1 MVMAALCARFALGA
15 IFIASGILK
24 LGNRASFTTAIRAF
38 GPANPRHV
46 GAIAIAL
53 PIVEICCGAAMAVG
67 LFTAP
72 AAAVIGALTLIFTGL
87 IIALLA
93 RGRAVPC
100 NCFGS
105 ASQRAITWSA
115 VLRNACIVGAAVL
128 VYGWS
133 QPVLA
138 VDEMRQQPATA
149 GALTTSDAIAALV
162 GTTSAMLASLVAY
175 RLRRLPRV
183 SPR

>member
-24 LGNRASFTTAIRAF
+24 LGDRASFATAIRAF
-38 GPANPRHV
+38 GPVDPRFV
-46 GAIAIAL
+46 GAVAIAL
-53 PIVEICCGAAMAVG
+53 PVAEICCGAAMAVG
-67 LFTAP
+67 LFTAV
-72 AAAVIGALTLIFTGL
+72 AATVIGALTLIFTGL

-105 ASQRAITWSA
+105 ASQRVITWSA
-115 VLRNACIVGAAVL
+115 VLRNACIVGAAVI

-138 VDEMRQQPATA
+138 VDEIRQQPATT
-149 GALTTSDAIAALV
+149 LTTSDAVAALV
-162 GTTSAMLASLVAY
+162 GTTSGMLASLVAY

-183 SPR
+183 STR